1 MIICQLSYH
10 YYSFKYTFIFNTS
23 SYPYYFIPIFY
34 IYHHY
39 IYEYNSYHY
48 LDIIYSFH
56 HFPFSI
62 QISSKST
69 TWSYQPI
76 YTYPFNCTSSMVSLG
91 HIVTVYNN
99 TRLYHHSFSLSTF
112 LESLQC
118 SCQFCH
124 LKRQFMINFKKGAY
138 KSYHTIYW
146 KIFDCKKQYPHQE
159 VFTDNYIFL
168 MIPLPKEKLIFISTN
183 STSLLPF
190 SS

>member
-1 MIICQLSYH
+1 MNIFNILLFYIQHSIKQLYFFIYIHVYSHIHIHIHHYSTSLVHHLIICQLSYH
-10 YYSFKYTFIFNTS
+10 YYTFKYTFIFNTS

-39 IYEYNSYHY
+39 IYEYNLYHY

-76 YTYPFNCTSSMVSLG
+76 YTYPFNCTSPMVSLG

-112 LESLQC
+112 LESLQG

-124 LKRQFMINFKKGAY
+124 LKRQFMINFKRGVY
-138 KSYHTIYW
+138 ESYHTIY
-146 KIFDCKKQYPHQE
+146 
-159 VFTDNYIFL
+159 
-168 MIPLPKEKLIFISTN
+168 
-183 STSLLPF
+183 
-190 SS
+190 